1 MGLFTDIKNKV
12 NPNTIEDIK
21 GAINKHG
28 GLARSNR
35 FNVIITP
42 PTQTLLNLDLQSL
55 AVSAISGNFSIGNL
69 FNDPR
74 EFSLLCESC
83 SFPGRQIQTL
93 DYTTF
98 RNPRKVPYQYVNE
111 DITFTFHVTTDHYM
125 KKVWER
131 WQQSI
136 IDPKK
141 YLIEY
146 DDKYQSDIVIQ
157 QLDSKNLPTYGIL
170 LKNAY
175 PTGVNSI
182 ALDNNADGPQK
193 LSVTVTYEDFEPQG
207 AIATMISGARNT
219 IVNTLRRII

>member
-42 PTQTLLNLDLQSL
+42 PTQTLLNLDIQSL
-55 AVSAISGNFSIGNL
+55 AVSAISGNFSVGNL

-83 SFPGRQIQTL
+83 SFPGRQITTL

-98 RNPRKVPYQYVNE
+98 RNSRKIPYQYANE
-111 DITFTFHVTTDHYM
+111 DITFSFHLTSDFYM

-146 DDKYQSDIVIQ
+146 DDKYQSDIIIQ
-157 QLDSKNLPTYGIL
+157 QLDSKNLPTYGVL

-175 PTGVNSI
+175 PIGVNSV
-182 ALDNNADGPQK
+182 ALDNNAEGPQK

-207 AIATMISGARNT
+207 AIASMISGARNT